1 MRTRLT
7 LDADVAERVR
17 QEVRRQLVDEL
28 EGPRTVRRL
37 RA

>member
-17 QEVRRQLVDEL
+17 PEVRRQLVDEL
-28 EGPRTVRRL
+28 EAAATVRKL